1 MRLFVAVEVG
11 ERERTVLAS
20 VAEAC
25 RERIEELEPGA
36 RVSWVPR
43 NRLHVTVR
51 FIGQTGETQ
60 AAGVTSALAPSL
72 STPRFDIDFD
82 GVGVFPPAGR
92 LRVLWVGMGRGVESL
107 VAVERE
113 VGRRLIV
120 CGLLPG
126 TGAYHP
132 HVTLA
137 RIRDPARL
145 RGPALLR
152 DLSGPE
158 RLQMSVDAITLFESR
173 TSPQGASYRPL
184 LRTTLARR
192 A

>member
-126 TGAYHP
+126 TGGLPSPCDAGANQGSGTASRP
-132 HVTLA
+132 GAPPRSQWPGAAPDVC
-137 RIRDPARL
+137 RRDYT
-145 RGPALLR
+145 
-152 DLSGPE
+152 
-158 RLQMSVDAITLFESR
+158 V
-173 TSPQGASYRPL
+173 
-184 LRTTLARR
+184 
-192 A
+192 